1 MTATIGSRPGSPS
14 PIRTSIDG
22 LLNAIDGSDPRVH
35 LERLV
40 AEGFF
45 VRSDDTYLASR
56 DLVELLDQWRDL
68 AGWIHDRAGDEIKVR
83 VFNATPKSHGYTLN
97 TRSVLQTCMPD
108 QPFILDSL
116 RLLLNKEEC
125 APLRVVHPIF
135 GVERD
140 GEGAITSIDPRPTN
154 GARLE
159 SVMHWELPRIDDD
172 ARLAELEALVATQ
185 LQRVRRVVDDHH
197 AMVERARHLGSHLSD
212 LVGTGEDVDYRNVAV
227 AQKFLHWLVD
237 DRFVFMGY
245 AEFDAA
251 SKGVVP
257 GSSLGIHRDD
267 DDLAFPQSARPWA
280 DDDGTVFLGKGD
292 HEAGIHRPGK
302 TDHVVVRITDDDG
315 PRFALFT
322 GLYTRKAISEEIP
335 RIPMLR
341 EKLEAVLESQAA
353 LPGSHLART
362 LEEAFRAIP
371 VEFLFTTDVAAI
383 EGALKLIIAAEAGQ
397 ETGVHL
403 MVGPAQRTAFALV
416 SMPRDRYH
424 EEIRVAVAAR
434 LMEVLGANYMDWRVA
449 IGQFDNVVLQYYLT
463 AAETFANVDEEAVAA
478 AVGDVTGSWTEQ
490 LEGILAT
497 GVTEAVADDLV
508 SRYATAFPEEYHT
521 RVVPSEA
528 ADDVEYLEAVRSHGH
543 LKVALA
549 EDVDDFVGGVK
560 RLKVYQPE
568 KIYLTDSAPVIAN
581 FGLQIIDQSSS
592 TISTG
597 DEETK
602 FVDEFRVVPQERGVD
617 LGGSAPLLVRG
628 MEAVLRGGARDDSLN
643 GLIVSAGLSLEEVG
657 LLRAYIAYARQL
669 GATDPIPNVHRTW
682 RRHPEAAKLL
692 LRLFRSMFKPALG
705 GAEDADRRRLCK
717 RNSRAFI
724 EYLGGVELAAEDRI
738 LRRTWNL
745 LKSTLR
751 TNYFSTSGDAGHPLS
766 FKIDCSAVD
775 EMPSPRPYR
784 EIFVHHLK
792 VEGVHLRGGPVARG
806 GLRWS
811 DRQSDFRTE
820 ILGLMDTQMVKNVLI
835 VPVGAKGG
843 FILKGTYASRGEARE
858 AADHYYKTFI
868 RGLLDLTDNV
878 VDGIVVP
885 PRDVVRYDG
894 DDPYLVVAA
903 DKGTAHLSDTA
914 NGIAAD
920 YGYWLDDAFASGG
933 SAGYDHKKYGITAK
947 GAWVCVRRHF
957 RELGVD
963 PEKDVV
969 SAVGIGDMSG
979 DVFGNGLLLS
989 KTVKLL
995 AAFNHM
1001 HVFFDPDPDP
1011 GASWDE
1017 RKRLFD
1023 LDRSTWADYDS
1034 QLLSEGGGIFPR
1046 HAKSIRLSPQVQAM
1060 LGVDRVELSGDEAVH
1075 AILRAE
1081 ADLLWNGGIG
1091 TYVKASHER
1100 DRDAGDPTND
1110 AVRVDARDL
1119 RVKVIGEGGNLG
1131 FTQAARVEFAQLG
1144 GRINSDAVDNSGG
1157 VDMSDHEV
1165 NLKILAADLMR
1176 RGELTREARDEL
1188 LLRIAEE
1195 VSDDVQSNNHDH
1207 SLMLSLD
1214 VARSEDNLDD
1224 FRVLLNDL
1232 EASGR
1237 LDRTRHV
1244 LPEDGEI
1251 QRRMRAKEGLLR
1263 PELTKIGPFV
1273 KMEVYEALLADAR
1286 FEVAHVDRSLEA
1298 YFPEA
1303 VREGFGEGIRRHQLQ
1318 REIAATVITN
1328 RLVDAMGVTH
1338 FSRMGRLT
1346 GRDMVEVAYASLIA
1360 AELLDAWSLKSKL
1373 RDIDG
1378 VRASV
1383 EYVKLRHVEDAVARM
1398 AQWLLLRNVDVL
1410 DPVGT
1415 IARFQPGF
1423 RAYEKNLN
1431 RMLDRTE
1438 KRAYQR
1444 NLRYLRNRN
1453 IKAAGTERAAG
1464 LEMQIDA
1471 AEAVLLAESADCLDV
1486 VQAGLL
1492 LKKIAVDTRLLKA
1505 RQLATPRDARDG
1517 WESRAISD
1525 LRANAS
1531 ELTLILARKALD
1543 AFTGD
1548 PTETGTGK
1556 GLRKGLKRAWDHYR
1570 VAHSDTFERSAA
1582 LADRI
1587 DSARARGL
1595 APAMVLYG
1603 AVRVLK
1609 AEA

>member
-1 MTATIGSRPGSPS
+1 MTATDPSRPASLSPV
-14 PIRTSIDG
+14 RTSIHG
-22 LLNAIDGSDPRVH
+22 LLEAIDGTDPRVH
-35 LERLV
+35 LKRLL

-45 VRSDDTYLASR
+45 VRSDDGYLAQR
-56 DLVELLDQWRDL
+56 DLIELLDQWRNLTAWVAQRED
-68 AGWIHDRAGDEIKVR
+68 DEIKVR
-83 VFNATPKSHGYTLN
+83 VINPNPKEHGYSLE
-97 TRSVLQTCMPD
+97 TRTVLQTCMTD

-116 RLLLNKEEC
+116 RLLLAKLDL
-125 APLRVVHPIF
+125 PPVRVIHPIF
-135 GVERD
+135 GTERD
-140 GEGAITSIDPRPTN
+140 EGGALVGLDPRPSN
-154 GARLE
+154 GMALE
-159 SVMHWELPRIDDD
+159 SMMHWEIPRIED
-172 ARLAELEALVATQ
+172 ADRRTSLEATVMDQ
-185 LQRVRRVVDDHH
+185 LRSVRRVVADHE
-197 AMVERARHLGSHLSD
+197 AMADRARDLGSHLSER
-212 LVGTGEDVDYRNVAV
+212 VHGEGVDYRDVAV

-237 DRFVFMGY
+237 ENFVFIGY
-245 AEFDAA
+245 AEFEIDSLAVQTDA
-251 SKGVVP
+251 G
-257 GSSLGIHRDD
+257 LGLHRADGE
-267 DDLAFPQSARPWA
+267 LAFPQGGRPWA
-280 DDDGTVFLGKGD
+280 AAEGVVFLGKGD
-292 HEAGIHRPGK
+292 TEAQVHRPGK
-302 TDHVVVRITDDDG
+302 TDHVAIRLDG
-315 PRFALFT
+315 GFALFT

-341 EKLEAVLESQAA
+341 EKLESVLQAQAA
-353 LPGSHLART
+353 LPGSHLARK

-371 VEFLFTTDVAAI
+371 VEFLFTTDVDAI
-383 EGALKLIIAAEAGQ
+383 EGAMRLIIAAEEGQ

-403 MVGPAQRTAFALV
+403 MKGPANRTAFVLV
-416 SMPRDRYH
+416 SLPRDRFN
-424 EEIRVAVAAR
+424 EDIRIAIADR
-434 LMEVLGANYMDWRVA
+434 LLETLGANYMDWRVA
-449 IGQFDNVVLQYYLT
+449 IGQFDNVVLQYYFT
-463 AAETFANVDEEAVAA
+463 AEEQFVDVSEEALRA
-478 AVGDVTGSWTEQ
+478 AVNDVTGSWTEQ

-497 GVTEAVADDLV
+497 GVTEAAADTLI
-508 SRYATAFPEEYHT
+508 SRYGAAFPEEYHS

-528 ADDVEYLEAVRSHGH
+528 ADDVELLEAVRERGH

-568 KIYLTDSAPVIAN
+568 KIYLTDSAPTIAN
-581 FGLQIIDQSSS
+581 FALRIIDQSSS

-597 DEETK
+597 DEQTR
-602 FVDEFRVVPQERGVD
+602 FVDEFRVVPSDKGVD
-617 LGGSAPLLVRG
+617 LGASAALLVEG
-628 MEAVLRGGARDDSLN
+628 LEQVLRGQSRDDSLN
-643 GLIVSAGLSLEEVG
+643 GLIASAGVSLREVG
-657 LLRAYIAYARQL
+657 VLRAYIAYARQL
-669 GATDPIPNVHRTW
+669 GAADPIPTVHRAW

-705 GAEDADRRRLCK
+705 KAGDADRRRLVK
-717 RNSRAFI
+717 RNSRAFL
-724 EYLGGVELAAEDRI
+724 EYLDGVDIAAEDRV

-745 LKSTLR
+745 LSASLR
-751 TNYFSTSGDAGHPLS
+751 TNYFSRATEEGHPLS
-766 FKIDCSAVD
+766 FKVDCSKVD

-784 EIFVHHLK
+784 EIFVHHLG

-811 DRQSDFRTE
+811 DRQADYRTE

-843 FILKGTYASRGEARE
+843 FILKGTYPGRSETRE
-858 AADHYYKTFI
+858 AADSYYKVFI

-878 VDGIVVP
+878 VDGAIVP
-885 PRDVVRYDG
+885 PASVVRYDG

-914 NGIAAD
+914 NGIAQD
-920 YGYWLDDAFASGG
+920 YGFWLDDAFASGG

-957 RELGVD
+957 RELGLD
-963 PEKDVV
+963 PEKDVIT
-969 SAVGIGDMSG
+969 AVGIGDMSG

-1001 HVFFDPDPDP
+1001 HIFLDPDPDP
-1011 GASWDE
+1011 ASSWKE
-1017 RKRLFD
+1017 RNRLFE
-1023 LDRSTWADYDS
+1023 LPRSMWADYDS
-1034 QLLSEGGGIFPR
+1034 NLLSEGGGIFPR
-1046 HAKSIRLSPQVQAM
+1046 HAKSIRLTPQVQGV
-1060 LGVDRVELSGDEAVH
+1060 LGTNKTELSGDQVVAK
-1075 AILRAE
+1075 ILRAE

-1100 DRDAGDPTND
+1100 DKDAGDPSND
-1110 AVRVDARDL
+1110 AVRCDARDL
-1119 RVKVIGEGGNLG
+1119 RVRVVGEGGNLG

-1144 GRINSDAVDNSGG
+1144 GRVNSDAVDNSGG

-1176 RGELTREARDEL
+1176 AGELTLAERNKVMLE
-1188 LLRIAEE
+1188 IAEE
-1195 VSDDVQSNNHDH
+1195 VSDDVQANNHNH

-1214 VARSEDNLDD
+1214 VARSTDKLDD

-1232 EASGR
+1232 EAAGR
-1237 LDRTRHV
+1237 LDRGRHV

-1251 QRRMRAKEGLLR
+1251 QRRMRNKEGLLR

-1273 KMEVYEALLADAR
+1273 KMEVYEALLDDER
-1286 FEVAHVDRSLEA
+1286 FQVIDVDRSLEE
-1298 YFPEA
+1298 YFPKA
-1303 VREGFGEGIRRHQLQ
+1303 VRERFGDAIRQHQLR

-1328 RLVDAMGVTH
+1328 KLVDVLGVTH

-1346 GRDMVEVAYASLIA
+1346 GRDVVEVAYASLIA
-1360 AELLDAWSLKSKL
+1360 AELLDSWKLTASL

-1383 EYVKLRHVEDAVARM
+1383 EYVKLRHVGEAVSRM

-1410 DPVGT
+1410 DPVGA
-1415 IARFQPGF
+1415 IRRFRPGF
-1423 RAYEKNLN
+1423 RKYEKNLT
-1431 RMLDRTE
+1431 RMLDRSE
-1438 KRAYQR
+1438 KRSLQK

-1453 IKAAGTERAAG
+1453 IKSAKAERAGGLDLMVDAG
-1464 LEMQIDA
+1464 
-1471 AEAVLLAESADCLDV
+1471 EAVLLAESVDKLGV

-1492 LKKIAVDTRLLKA
+1492 LKKIAIDTRLLRG
-1505 RQLATPRDARDG
+1505 RQLATPADARDG

-1525 LRANAS
+1525 LNANIS
-1531 ELTLILARKALD
+1531 ELTLILARKAL
-1543 AFTGD
+1543 TSYEGD
-1548 PTETGTGK
+1548 ICAEGGGK
-1556 GLRKGLKRAWDHYR
+1556 GLRLGLKRCWEHYR
-1570 VAHSDTFERSAA
+1570 EKHGEVFERATG

-1587 DSARARGL
+1587 DGARARGL
-1595 APAMVLYG
+1595 GPAMVLYG